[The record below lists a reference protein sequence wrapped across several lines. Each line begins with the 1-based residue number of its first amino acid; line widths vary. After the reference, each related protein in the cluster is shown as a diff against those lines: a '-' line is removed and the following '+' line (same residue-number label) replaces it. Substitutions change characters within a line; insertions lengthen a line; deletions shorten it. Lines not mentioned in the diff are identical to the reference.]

1 MATPHPSHHASRAQR
16 QGPEHDHYDHHD
28 VQAFAEQMIRDNPV
42 VGTQIV
48 TRAPEEPFR
57 LSFLDVT
64 CLIVNRTIG
73 QPTVLD
79 NHMVTCLAN
88 PHCHPF

>member
-1 MATPHPSHHASRAQR
+1 MNMPHLNHHASHPQR
-16 QGPEHDHYDHHD
+16 QSPENDHQD

-57 LSFLDVT
+57 LSFLDAT

-73 QPTVLD
+73 QSTLYIEKE
-79 NHMVTCLAN
+79 
-88 PHCHPF
+88 